1 MILKN
6 LAILESEVSSDSQ
19 SLKAINTI
27 KKILSN
33 VDFKT
38 ELIPTDDKKRLD
50 NLLIFMKGSP
60 LTIEE
65 LHITKKLVEF

>member
-6 LAILESEVSSDSQ
+6 LATIESEVSSNSEL
-19 SLKAINTI
+19 LKAVSTI

-38 ELIPTDDKKRLD
+38 ELIPTDNKNRLN
-50 NLLIFMKGSP
+50 NLLVFIKGSQ
-60 LTIEE
+60 LTPEE
-65 LHITKKLVEF
+65 LHITEKLVEF

>member
-50 NLLIFMKGSP
+50 NLLIFMKGSQ
-60 LTIEE
+60 LTVEE